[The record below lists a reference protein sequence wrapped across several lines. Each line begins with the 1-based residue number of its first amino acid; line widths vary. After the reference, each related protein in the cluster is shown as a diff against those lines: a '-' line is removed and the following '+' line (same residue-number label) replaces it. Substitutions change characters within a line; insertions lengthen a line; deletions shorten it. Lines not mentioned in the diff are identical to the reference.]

1 MASSFPRFSKL
12 PPEVRV
18 AIWEAALPSD
28 STPGLYTYNKQR
40 HSNTDQERRED
51 LAKQHLL
58 RVPSPAC
65 YNACKE
71 ARQVVEHWMKRNKT
85 ERYYREETNEVV
97 LERPFDTGRDLF
109 YVPQDRWQL
118 FLIDIMEE
126 LHEYEVGDETSV
138 AHMVYN
144 IKHLALPAF
153 TAYYS
158 ISNLSAMLDWTKKLE
173 ALYVL
178 WDELPKPKGI
188 WEIASY
194 PGPEETTNMHH
205 FDERTGRDFVEEG
218 ILEEWF
224 DDMEDMWA
232 TSEVSL
238 DFWDEDAEKLK
249 VPHIHVR
256 MKEVSSRC

>member
-1 MASSFPRFSKL
+1 MGSSFPQFSKL
-12 PPEVRV
+12 PPEVRI

-28 STPGLYTYNKQR
+28 KTPGLYTYNKQR
-40 HSNTDQERRED
+40 LSNTVEERREA
-51 LAKQHLL
+51 LAQQHRL

-71 ARQVVEHWMKRNKT
+71 ARQVVNHWIRRNKV
-85 ERYYREETNEVV
+85 ERYYHEKTKDVV
-97 LERPFDTGRDLF
+97 LERPFDADRDLF

-126 LHEYEVGDETSV
+126 LDENEAEDEASA
-138 AHMVYN
+138 AHIIYS

-158 ISNLSAMLDWTKKLE
+158 ISNLCAMLDWTKQLE
-173 ALYVL
+173 TLYVV
-178 WDELPKPKGI
+178 WEELPKLKGI

-194 PGPEETTNMHH
+194 PGPDETVNMYH
-205 FDERTGRDFVEEG
+205 FDERTSRDFLEEA
-218 ILEEWF
+218 ILGEWF
-224 DDMEDMWA
+224 DEMEDMWA
-232 TSEVSL
+232 TSEVNP

-249 VPHIHVR
+249 IPHIHIRV
-256 MKEVSSRC
+256 KEVPSRC